1 MQWLY
6 HVKFRQFLNGE
17 VTSAR
22 DLADRAKGIRE
33 ALANVPRKC
42 PEILDELDAAAESGR
57 VFMSRAQAQR
67 IIDALGSCEAA
78 MAERDRIAAG
88 LPTAEEIEEAAE
100 EHCPRDYAP
109 PVRE

>member
-1 MQWLY
+1 MRWLY

-57 VFMSRAQAQR
+57 VSWFDASLSRLW
-67 IIDALGSCEAA
+67 DWCDDNSVFVDLGDSW
-78 MAERDRIAAG
+78 
-88 LPTAEEIEEAAE
+88 
-100 EHCPRDYAP
+100 
-109 PVRE
+109 